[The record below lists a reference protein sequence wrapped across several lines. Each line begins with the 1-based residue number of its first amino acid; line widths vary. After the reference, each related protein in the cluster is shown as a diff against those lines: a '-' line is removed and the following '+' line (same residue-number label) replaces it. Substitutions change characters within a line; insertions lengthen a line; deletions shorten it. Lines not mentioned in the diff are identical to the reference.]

1 MNTSVEKR
9 FKLLALFALHLEI
22 WGDKMVDL
30 ANAIDKNHP
39 QSEEAL
45 CYYEDTLINI
55 LEKKDDEKFVFL
67 KN

>member
-39 QSEEAL
+39 QAEEAL

-55 LEKKDDEKFVFL
+55 LEKDDEEFVFL